1 MTTTQ
6 LLVYARPSIKHQL
19 AGLRALRDAAS
30 LKGLALCWHRS
41 LEPLVR
47 EELNIESPDFFGQ
60 AGSGPDVW
68 GVEESSTLAGAAM
81 VLVLGGD
88 GTMLDTVPLAVGTQ
102 LPVFGFHFG
111 RLGFLSSAG
120 GTEDIPRALE
130 AIRNGEVL
138 LEERSLLECKY
149 PKGPDQLGLIY
160 ALNEVALHRM
170 GPGLMRVACT
180 LDGELLNRYQADG
193 LLVATPTG
201 STAYSMSCGG
211 PIVLPQS
218 KVWTITPVA
227 GHQLGIRPVVVDQN
241 VRITLQTE
249 AESNGGPARLMVDG
263 KVLDWAEQGKID
275 LGLSLRPLRLA
286 RFKGFSHLDNLKT
299 KLLWGL
305 DPRG

>member
-1 MTTTQ
+1 M
-6 LLVYARPSIKHQL
+6 
-19 AGLRALRDAAS
+19 G
-30 LKGLALCWHRS
+30 G
-41 LEPLVR
+41 
-47 EELNIESPDFFGQ
+47 
-60 AGSGPDVW
+60 W
-68 GVEESSTLAGAAM
+68 GIIDPCRAAM

-149 PKGPDQLGLIY
+149 PKGPGQSGLVY

-170 GPGLMRVACT
+170 GAGLMRVACT

-227 GHQLGIRPVVVDQN
+227 GHQLGIRPVVVDQS
-241 VRITLQTE
+241 VRITLRTE
-249 AESNGGPARLMVDG
+249 TESNGGPARLMVDG
-263 KVLDWAEQGKID
+263 KVLDWAEQGQID
-275 LGLSLRPLRLA
+275 LGLSSRPLRLA
-286 RFKGFSHLDNLKT
+286 RFKDFSHLDNLKT